1 MKLTLCAV
9 GKLGAT
15 VENALAKDYLGRAG
29 QTGRGLG
36 VSAVELIEVDA
47 RKAAKAQTSALLK
60 AQEADAIRDA
70 LGLKGG
76 GEPGILI
83 ACDEHGEALT
93 SRQIAR
99 RIEGYKDRG
108 ERRVTFLIG
117 GADGLDPSLLQTAAF
132 SLAFGPQTWPHALAR
147 VMLAEQMYRALS
159 ILAGSP
165 YHRD

>member
-1 MKLTLCAV
+1 VKLTLCAV
-9 GKLGAT
+9 GKLGTT
-15 VENALAKDYLGRAG
+15 VENNLAKDYIGRAG

-70 LGLKGG
+70 LG
-76 GEPGILI
+76 EPGILI
-83 ACDEHGEALT
+83 TCDEHGEALT

-99 RIEGYKDRG
+99 RIDGYKDRG

-117 GADGLDPSLLQTAAF
+117 GADGLDPSLLEASAF